1 MISQKDKVRD
11 KDKDRDE
18 DKDRNR
24 DRDRRDDRKRSRSP
38 RRRESSSSR
47 DRRRRHR
54 DSRSRSPR
62 RRDRRGDRSRS
73 YSRDRRRDDRDDRR
87 RTSRR
92 DSRSR
97 SRSERRKDRKSRN
110 RSRSEESSSNRKT
123 SSSPA
128 RNVPTLRDIMASN
141 PGMSVQ
147 EALLKLHLFNAQAQ
161 QTASTVSV
169 PMSVALTNV
178 PQSVPVINPLP
189 MLSNIPNIAPVG
201 GALTKAQREIYVGN
215 LPPGS
220 SVPHLTD
227 FLNVAMRQLGV
238 SPNSIM
244 ASVVSAWVSTDGH
257 YAFVELRTG
266 EEANAAMAYLSG
278 LQLGTFVLK
287 VGRPKAVGPNG
298 ITVPM
303 AALPFTA
310 GLMGLGPQPV
320 GVPTLGGYPMPP
332 LPPSIAHITGMAGI
346 AASFNVGPVD
356 NSPLSNFIMATNI
369 PNVLTDAQVREFFSP
384 FGTVN

>member
-1 MISQKDKVRD
+1 
-11 KDKDRDE
+11 
-18 DKDRNR
+18 
-24 DRDRRDDRKRSRSP
+24 
-38 RRRESSSSR
+38 
-47 DRRRRHR
+47 
-54 DSRSRSPR
+54 
-62 RRDRRGDRSRS
+62 
-73 YSRDRRRDDRDDRR
+73 
-87 RTSRR
+87 
-92 DSRSR
+92 
-97 SRSERRKDRKSRN
+97 
-110 RSRSEESSSNRKT
+110 
-123 SSSPA
+123 
-128 RNVPTLRDIMASN
+128 MASN

-161 QTASTVSV
+161 QTTLATASSS
-169 PMSVALTNV
+169 MSGIVTSIPV
-178 PQSVPVINPLP
+178 PQPIPAVNPFS

-220 SVPHLTD
+220 TVPHLTD
-227 FLNVAMRQLGV
+227 FLNVALRQLGV

-257 YAFVELRTG
+257 YAFIELRTG
-266 EEANAAMAYLSG
+266 EEANAAMAYMSG

-332 LPPSIAHITGMAGI
+332 LPPSIAHITGMAGV
-346 AASFNVGPVD
+346 AASLNVGSLD
-356 NSPLSNFIMATNI
+356 SSTLSNFIMATNI

-384 FGTVN
+384 FGTVNSFLYIFIFIKVGFL